1 VVILRPYQS
10 SGIAQIREAFAQGF
24 KAPLYVC
31 PTGSG
36 KTTVFAAIAESSEKR
51 GKRVL
56 ILCHRVELVDQIVE
70 RLKQFNVTPEIIAA
84 GYTRSAG
91 RVRVSNRPVAVA
103 SVQTLI
109 HRLDSYAAPTLT
121 IADEAHHCAG
131 GNTWSQILR
140 RYPGTKILGTTA
152 SPIRGDGRGLAA
164 HFDKLIM
171 GPYPHELTEMGYLAK
186 ARVFSPPTVDTSG
199 LHTRYGEY
207 KTDESE
213 ALMDTPA
220 ITGDAFTHY
229 RKHADGKSAIVFCT
243 SVKHAHN
250 VAEKFRKEGVSA
262 IALDGGT
269 DKELRRMAMKDFR
282 EDKIKVVT
290 NCALFSEGLD
300 IEGVHCGIFLRP
312 TQSLGLYLQ
321 QCGRILRPSPGKE
334 HAILLDHVGNCRMF
348 GLPVE
353 QREWTLTV
361 DETKRKKKPAP
372 GVRVCPK
379 CFAAS
384 PARATVC
391 VEADCRHI
399 FEVKPRQNVEE
410 REGELIELT
419 AEQIAKK
426 RERMA
431 QGQATTLAQLEN
443 IARITGKKPGWAM
456 HVMAGR
462 EAKKRR
468 QA

>member
-1 VVILRPYQS
+1 VITLRPYQS
-10 SGIAQIREAFAQGF
+10 SGIAQIREAFAMGF

-109 HRLDSYAAPTLT
+109 RRLDSYAAPTLT

-171 GPYPHELTEMGYLAK
+171 GPYPHELTEMCYLAK

-199 LHTRYGEY
+199 LHIRYGEY

-250 VAEKFRKEGVSA
+250 VAEKFRKEDVSA

-300 IEGVHCGIFLRP
+300 IEGVHCGTECSDCR
-312 TQSLGLYLQ
+312 SSNANG
-321 QCGRILRPSPGKE
+321 PSPSMRRSARKSRRR
-334 HAILLDHVGNCRMF
+334 AFVCVRSALPLLLRALPCASSAARPLKSSRARMS
-348 GLPVE
+348 
-353 QREWTLTV
+353 RN
-361 DETKRKKKPAP
+361 
-372 GVRVCPK
+372 
-379 CFAAS
+379 
-384 PARATVC
+384 ARAS
-391 VEADCRHI
+391 
-399 FEVKPRQNVEE
+399 
-410 REGELIELT
+410 
-419 AEQIAKK
+419 
-426 RERMA
+426 
-431 QGQATTLAQLEN
+431 
-443 IARITGKKPGWAM
+443 WWS
-456 HVMAGR
+456 
-462 EAKKRR
+462 
-468 QA
+468 